1 MDYHAFTIRGEIDS
15 MWGYGMDQLQEQLDK
30 AGGKPLFIDID
41 SVGGC
46 IATGMA
52 MFAALRRYAEENNV
66 EVTTRSAGFV
76 ASIATAIFLA
86 GDRRIVNEFMQ
97 PFVHEPQLYWSEATD
112 ADSYRKEAEDLDKAK
127 DMLAVFYSKNTSMT
141 KEEALDLMA
150 NDTWL
155 TADECLTLGFA
166 TEIEELSR
174 NQARLVAKMKNKLT
188 NKNEK
193 TMSKKK
199 KGLSFYTR
207 LANAIKPVRAELTL
221 ASVDD
226 QEIVFPDIEA
236 DATPTVGD
244 AIVVDDDASFTGE
257 VETNNYIFSVEE
269 GKVTLVLDKNE
280 VDLDEAVETLIE
292 QNEELQNRVNTLA
305 KERDKYIKLYNSIG
319 SKNQPRGG
327 KKKIADGIDGT
338 DAKRARVKEALNKL
352 KNK

>member
-1 MDYHAFTIRGEIDS
+1 MESYAFTIRGEIDPFY
-15 MWGYGMDQLQEQLDK
+15 GYNLVNLSEELEK
-30 AGGKPLFIDID
+30 ASGRPLFIDID
-41 SVGGC
+41 STGGSVD
-46 IATGMA
+46 TGMA
-52 MFAALRRYAEENNV
+52 IFATLRRYAKEN
-66 EVTTRSAGFV
+66 EVQITTRSSGFV

-97 PFVHEPQLYWSEATD
+97 PFVHEPQLYWTDATD
-112 ADSYRKEAEDLDKAK
+112 ADGYRKDAEFLAKTRDL
-127 DMLAVFYSKNTSMT
+127 LATFYSKNTLMT
-141 KEEALDLMA
+141 KEEALELMA

-155 TADECLTLGFA
+155 TADECIELGFA

-174 NQARLVAKMKNKLT
+174 NQARLVASIKNKLT
-188 NKNEK
+188 KNEK
-193 TMSKKK
+193 AMSKEKG

-207 LANAIKPVRAELTL
+207 LANALKPAKAELTL

-226 QEIVFPDIEA
+226 KTVVFPDLEE

-244 AIVVDDDASFTGE
+244 SVVVDDDANYTGE
-257 VETNNYIFSVEE
+257 VETNNYVFTVEE
-269 GKVTLVLDKNE
+269 GKVTLVFDKSE
-280 VDLDEAVETLIE
+280 IDLDEVVETLIE
-292 QNEELQNRVNTLA
+292 QNEDLQNKIKGLE

-327 KKKIADGIDGT
+327 KKKIADGTDGT